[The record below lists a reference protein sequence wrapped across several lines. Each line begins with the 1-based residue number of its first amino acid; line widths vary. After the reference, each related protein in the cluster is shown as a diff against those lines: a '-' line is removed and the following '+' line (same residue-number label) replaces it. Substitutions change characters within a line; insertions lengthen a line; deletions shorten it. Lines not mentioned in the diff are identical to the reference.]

1 MPKHGINKSEIQ
13 DLKWRRLPPSLPAV
27 AAIYEAIFARSEIWV
42 WPHITHCNSG
52 QAWVWHQL
60 GHCHTCHMSGEL
72 PCCLCCHLSDH
83 IICTYWAHII
93 SDGCADPGLWTLAVA
108 LFCAGDTQGPT
119 KGAAAWY
126 YPNCLQLYLG
136 WGGANI
142 STVIRTHFIS

>member
-27 AAIYEAIFARSEIWV
+27 ATIYEAIFARSEIWV

-52 QAWVWHQL
+52 QAWLGHTL
-60 GHCHTCHMSGEL
+60 GHCHTCHMSQAAEGSSYAAFL
-72 PCCLCCHLSDH
+72 HLLWSHLSAGVYL
-83 IICTYWAHII
+83 ICTYWAL
-93 SDGCADPGLWTLAVA
+93 DTGPTA
-108 LFCAGDTQGPT
+108 LFCAGDTRGST

-126 YPNCLQLYLG
+126 YPNCLQLYLR
-136 WGGANI
+136 WGGTNI